1 VAEKNG
7 SRGTVHTAPD
17 LSAAEIHCHTL
28 ASDGMATSMEVV
40 EGAKK
45 LGLSVVC
52 ITDHDTVPGDI
63 EVAVERGLELGVDV
77 VSGQEITTRLRPL
90 AGDAGVHILGLFLE
104 RRIREHMTVAE
115 TVDAIHDEG
124 GLAVIPHPFTVWY
137 FASMWPKQLRETL
150 ETHTVDG
157 IEMRHRVGM
166 RRGGWRELDN
176 FYADNREA
184 LGASLGAGDS
194 HHGYLDLG
202 SWLTVFPGKSAAD
215 LRVAI
220 ENRTTSPQAGPPRT
234 RPSLGQMVR
243 QQGRA
248 TFWLN
253 AQRRRGEVGR
263 GVGPRRHPTTRVNG

>member
-1 VAEKNG
+1 MSESNGHRVAI
-7 SRGTVHTAPD
+7 TVAPG

-28 ASDGMATSMEVV
+28 ASDGMATSIEVV

-52 ITDHDTVPGDI
+52 ITDHDTVPNDI
-63 EVAVERGLELGVDV
+63 DAAIERGAELDVGVV
-77 VSGQEITTRLRPL
+77 RGQEITTRLKPL
-90 AGDAGVHILGLFLE
+90 AGDSGVHILGLFLE
-104 RRIREHMTVAE
+104 RSVREHMTIPE

-124 GLAVIPHPFTVWY
+124 GLAIIPHPFSVWY
-137 FASMWPKQLRETL
+137 FASMWPKRLREIL
-150 ETHTVDG
+150 ETHRFDG
-157 IEMRHRVGM
+157 IEMRHRVGL
-166 RRGGWRELDN
+166 RRGGWGELDK
-176 FYADNREA
+176 FYAENREA

-194 HHGYLDLG
+194 HHGYFDLG
-202 SWLTVFPGKSAAD
+202 SWLTLFPGTSAAD
-215 LRVAI
+215 LRKAI

-234 RPSLGQMVR
+234 RPPLGQLVR

-263 GVGPRRHPTTRVNG
+263 GVGPRRSPNGRVNG

>member
-1 VAEKNG
+1 MAEKNG
-7 SRGTVHTAPD
+7 SRGTVDTAPD

-63 EVAVERGLELGVDV
+63 GMAVERGLELGVEV

-124 GLAVIPHPFTVWY
+124 GLAVIPIHLPFGISHRCGPSGCERPWRRTPSMALRCATV
-137 FASMWPKQLRETL
+137 SECDV
-150 ETHTVDG
+150 EDG
-157 IEMRHRVGM
+157 G
-166 RRGGWRELDN
+166 N
-176 FYADNREA
+176 
-184 LGASLGAGDS
+184 S
-194 HHGYLDLG
+194 
-202 SWLTVFPGKSAAD
+202 
-215 LRVAI
+215 
-220 ENRTTSPQAGPPRT
+220 TTST
-234 RPSLGQMVR
+234 
-243 QQGRA
+243 
-248 TFWLN
+248 
-253 AQRRRGEVGR
+253 
-263 GVGPRRHPTTRVNG
+263 PTTVKP